1 MSVARNAVTVSEYA
15 AIFSHAEVLIE
26 TENVYIWQVNMVR
39 PVWVDIHSL
48 QEDLDHQPP
57 LKEEKRKGLVCL
69 YNIYIYNLYK
79 YMSDKIYLHT
89 ISIHRYVNIS
99 VI

>member
-1 MSVARNAVTVSEYA
+1 MSAARNTVAVSEYA
-15 AIFSHAEVLIE
+15 VIFTHAEVLIE

-69 YNIYIYNLYK
+69 YNLSYNIYIQNIQIYVRQNIPAYN
-79 YMSDKIYLHT
+79 IYT
-89 ISIHRYVNIS
+89 
-99 VI
+99 